1 MPSATKSKADIK
13 TEKLSPMAQLVQDV
27 GTGIVPFHQGDVIT
41 VEVVSAT
48 RSKIV
53 VNVMDLAMGFIP
65 EREFSTDPR
74 ELKPGDKIPAYVVS
88 IENEDGLVVLSMRR
102 ADRERVWGALADKMK
117 SGDELEVRIKD
128 ANRGGLLVEYSGAEG
143 FIPVSQLGQELNQRG
158 KEVNTRALK
167 ELIGKPLTVKVITVD
182 HKQNKLIFSQRA
194 AELTKTQQKMGGFT
208 IGQHLT
214 GKVTGIVDFGLFVD
228 LGGLEGLV
236 HISEVSWERIDS
248 LKDRYKVGDEVEV
261 EVIAIE
267 GGKVSLSMKRLLP
280 DPWLEAVADLEI
292 GAQVE
297 GAVTKTTQFGAFVKL
312 KEGVQG
318 LAHISELGE
327 NVKSTEAIVQAGQ
340 SYQFRILS
348 IDPLQHKISLS
359 YRSADVEPPV
369 VESTVPKRVVA
380 KKTKARSK
388 KSE

>member
-1 MPSATKSKADIK
+1 MAPATKSKAEIK

-27 GTGIVPFHQGDVIT
+27 GTGIVPFHQGDVIN
-41 VEVVSAT
+41 VEVITAT

-65 EREFSTDPR
+65 AREFSTDPR

-88 IENEDGLVVLSMRR
+88 IENEDGWVVLSMRR
-102 ADRERVWGALADKMK
+102 ADRERVWGALSDKMK
-117 SGDELEVRIKD
+117 SGDEVEVRIRD

-167 ELIGKPLTVKVITVD
+167 ELIGKPLMVKVITVD

-194 AELTKTQQKMGGFT
+194 AELTKTKEKMGGFT

-236 HISEVSWERIDS
+236 HISEVSWDRIDN
-248 LKDRYKVGDEVEV
+248 LKDRYKTGDEVEV

-292 GAQVE
+292 GGQIE
-297 GAVTKTTQFGAFVKL
+297 GEVTKTTQFGAFVKL

-327 NVKSTEAIVQAGQ
+327 NIKNTEDIVKAGQ

-359 YRSADVEPPV
+359 YRSAEPEMPVEPAV
-369 VESTVPKRVVA
+369 SKKTAA
-380 KKTKARSK
+380 KKSKVRSK